1 MVKNCNL
8 PFGYIIITGISKPC
22 LCVIW
27 LERKSNRPVGS
38 LTLRV
43 LRGGNSAGFLILSI
57 REPFFSVKFFRFILW
72 HM

>member
-27 LERKSNRPVGS
+27 LERKSNRPVFS
-38 LTLRV
+38 
-43 LRGGNSAGFLILSI
+43 SI
-57 REPFFSVKFFRFILW
+57 TEFTVAVIIRNRKIRANPVEPF
-72 HM
+72 